1 MLNGYH
7 LFDKTRLEKGHQIH
21 KSQNLRQNFKTVGF
35 LPLYTYSIHSS
46 QTEITL
52 QNLVWLKN
60 FTHLLTLQI

>member
-52 QNLVWLKN
+52 QNLV
-60 FTHLLTLQI
+60 